1 MCPCGR
7 HTHTHQHQLTNM
19 LSVVVPITATTDDLM
34 LHNSMAKILT
44 ITLVSLFSR
53 LVELWSSCNQSLR
66 SHTIHTKF
74 MMVFKPFEFISK
86 QLNKSRDN
94 YSLTTAVGIGR
105 LYRSVLQTV
114 QDFSLSDIT
123 VSHQK
128 KLQEIIVTLD
138 RTTLGPHHPTH
149 WVRFTESFISSSNV
163 HCSGKG
169 TNQTV
174 PNSGTVN

>member
-1 MCPCGR
+1 M
-7 HTHTHQHQLTNM
+7 
-19 LSVVVPITATTDDLM
+19 
-34 LHNSMAKILT
+34 LT

-66 SHTIHTKF
+66 SHTIHTQF
-74 MMVFKPFEFISK
+74 MLVFKPFEFIPK

-149 WVRFTESFISSSNV
+149 WIRFTESLKARQTSTVREKGQTRRSPTAVPLTKDRRPRPTQPVSCCCVTKVRYNV
-163 HCSGKG
+163 
-169 TNQTV
+169 
-174 PNSGTVN
+174 